1 MFPTTIECTPSP
13 EKVAGTVQRSGAD
26 WDWRDV
32 PHVGET
38 DSAAARLARIRRT
51 STRLKNPAAWQETLE
66 MLPHYESDY
75 PYDPAH
81 EYERDWTTDPD
92 YAAGVQ
98 LIEFDQDGFLSP
110 TTSRHTPLFGYL
122 LKTLCDGYG
131 NRVTHELEFH
141 FPTRTSQALGRL
153 TAAMEPKNRVVPDLA
168 VLAESYTL
176 PEGVE
181 RSSRSRLLDTEAG
194 HPVPDLVVEV
204 VSRTSKDRDYE
215 DKMSL
220 YAALGI
226 SEYLLIEPG
235 EPADEFDDGTL
246 GCLLLFRLDENSGI
260 YEPVSDIDDPYIE
273 AAGLRLRMVHVGPS
287 AEPCVQWW
295 DPDQHRWRDHA
306 GDRELVAKEQG
317 FEQGIEQG
325 ELKKTVAFLD
335 ALCPDLPVS
344 AHKQIE
350 SHWQEHGLPDG
361 IETRIVEL
369 SANPSHWRTILD
381 VPEDRDDEG
390 QDRVPA

>member
-1 MFPTTIECTPSP
+1 MFPIHVARAPSP
-13 EKVAGTVQRSGAD
+13 AKFAGSVQRSRGA

-32 PHVGET
+32 PYVGDT
-38 DSAAARLARIRRT
+38 DAASARLARIHRT
-51 STRLKNPAAWQETLE
+51 AARLQNPVAWQKAIEN
-66 MLPHYESDY
+66 LPHYEADY

-98 LIEFDQDGFLSP
+98 IMDFDKDGFLAP
-110 TTSRHTPLFGYL
+110 TTSNHTPLFGFL
-122 LKTLCDGYG
+122 LDTLCDGYG

-141 FPTRTSQALGRL
+141 FPAQTALDLGRL
-153 TAAMEPKNRVVPDLA
+153 TSDRKPKNRVVPDLA
-168 VLAESYTL
+168 VLPKTYTL
-176 PEGVE
+176 PEGVV
-181 RSSRSRLLDTEAG
+181 RSSRNRVLDNEAG
-194 HPVPDLVVEV
+194 EPVPDLVVEI
-204 VSRTSKDRDYE
+204 VSKTSVDRDYE
-215 DKMSL
+215 DKMAL

-226 SEYLLIEPG
+226 SEYLIIEPG
-235 EPADEFDDGTL
+235 EPADETDDGTL